1 MANSRKVIAIVQ
13 ARLGSIRLPNKVM
26 KPILG
31 RPMIGLL
38 LKRLS
43 RCKNIDQIVLA
54 TSNSEE
60 DKSLIDYVESIGF
73 DYGLGSENNVLD
85 RYVNAARKFDGE
97 IVVRITGDCPFV
109 DPELVDKLIEFF
121 EESKVDYV
129 SNILPPTYPDGMDV
143 EVFSE
148 EALRKSEALCTN
160 TEERE
165 HVTSFIINNP
175 DFSKKNFE
183 NDKDYS

>member
-60 DKSLIDYVESIGF
+60 DKSLID
-73 DYGLGSENNVLD
+73 
-85 RYVNAARKFDGE
+85 
-97 IVVRITGDCPFV
+97 
-109 DPELVDKLIEFF
+109 
-121 EESKVDYV
+121 
-129 SNILPPTYPDGMDV
+129 
-143 EVFSE
+143 
-148 EALRKSEALCTN
+148 
-160 TEERE
+160 
-165 HVTSFIINNP
+165 
-175 DFSKKNFE
+175 
-183 NDKDYS
+183 